1 MIIMVISLM
10 NNKIETYETK
20 IGTIKANRKR
30 CLAIAGAFT
39 LVGTISGIIFYKS
52 TGFLSEAV
60 MDVSMLMTI
69 SSLIDWFRENRKLKL
84 VKKEMQEVKK
94 RHL

>member
-1 MIIMVISLM
+1 MMFMVIIFM
-10 NNKIETYETK
+10 NNGIETYETK
-20 IGTIKANRKR
+20 IGTIKANKRR

-39 LVGTISGIIFYKS
+39 LAGTISGIIFYKS
-52 TGFLSEAV
+52 AGFLSEIF

-69 SSLIDWFRENRKLKL
+69 SSLMDWFKENRKLKL
-84 VKKEMQEVKK
+84 VKKEIQKQ